1 MIVEFIGATGAGKTT
16 LARALVERGAAGQ
29 PVRMATDLVTDRFG
43 RRWIENPHAVNLLAD
58 VTALPAFL
66 ESFDRHRDFLRFAVD
81 RVRCHAPSAFAKA
94 NYLRNVVRKLGVHE
108 LARRADPRTTFL
120 VDEGTILIA
129 YQLFVYSRAPF
140 TRIDL
145 ERFGRLVPLPDLVVH
160 VKAPTDALVRRAIG
174 RADRRRE
181 LAREDA
187 DQVRGWIARAV
198 ELFDGLSEV
207 EPIRNRLV
215 TVEIVDDTPERLE
228 AAIGQVER
236 SLERARDATPRPQGT
251 SPSNR
256 RSPVSLGGRTARGR
270 ATVIAFVGSEATG
283 KSTILNEVETWLGQR
298 HRVRR
303 VHAGKPPSTPIT
315 FVPHVL
321 LPALR
326 AVFPEQR
333 TLRVEERYEDGDRA
347 TDTPYPLLFGVRS
360 VMLAY
365 ERRALLSRAIRSGRG
380 TIVLSDRYPSD
391 TSGAP
396 DGPQLAHLS
405 VPSGRLSLRRALARL
420 EERLYRD
427 IPSPDLVFHL
437 TAPLEVTLAR
447 NAARGKREPED
458 YVRFRHA
465 LSSRL
470 RFDGAPV
477 YRIDTDR
484 DLEVVVREV
493 TEVIDDRRETAR

>member
-16 LARALVERGAAGQ
+16 LARALVERSAAGH
-29 PVRMATDLVTDRFG
+29 PVRMATDLVTDRPG
-43 RRWIENPHAVNLLAD
+43 RRWIEDPHAVNLLAD

-66 ESFDRHRDFLRFAVD
+66 RSFDRDRDFLRFAVD
-81 RVRCHAPSAFAKA
+81 RVRRHAPSAFAKA

-145 ERFGRLVPLPDLVVH
+145 ERFGGLVPLPDLVVH
-160 VKAPTDALVRRAIG
+160 VKAPTDVLVRRAMD

-181 LAREDA
+181 LARRDA
-187 DQVRGWIARAV
+187 DAVRGWIARAV
-198 ELFDGLSEV
+198 DLFDALSEV
-207 EPIRNRLV
+207 EPIRSRLV
-215 TVEIVDDTPERLE
+215 TVEIADDTPEHLE
-228 AAIGQVER
+228 AAVGQVEA
-236 SLERARDATPRPQGT
+236 SLERAREAMPRPEG
-251 SPSNR
+251 SSDPNRHPSV
-256 RSPVSLGGRTARGR
+256 PPGR
-270 ATVIAFVGSEATG
+270 AAERRATLIAFVGSEATG
-283 KSTILNEVETWLGQR
+283 KSTILNQVEAWLGES

-333 TLRVEERYEDGDRA
+333 TLRVEERYEDGERA
-347 TDTPYPLLFGVRS
+347 GDTPYPLLFGVRS

-380 TIVLSDRYPSD
+380 TVVLSDRYPSD

-405 VPSGRLSLRRALARL
+405 LPSGRLSPRRALARL

-427 IPSPDLVFHL
+427 IPAPDLVFHL

-447 NAARGKREPED
+447 NAARSKREPED

-484 DLEVVVREV
+484 DLEVVVREI